1 MDYIMAGKKAF
12 PMAEEISQQEKAMIA
27 AMRQQLKR
35 DSQASSEVEGALGGN
50 ATPLAEAEP
59 MLFDLQPEGA
69 ESSGVEQPSHAVPPR
84 QPQEGDARQSKRYL
98 VNWRVAV
105 VNEDGES
112 RQTFY
117 GRVHDISVGGVSI
130 FTDDNLDFSQEV
142 VVLLSIP
149 PLVPGGGV
157 KIVEVRC
164 RHVYTVLAASVQ
176 KFRAGFNFRRFKGN
190 GRRILEEHLGQI
202 FSLE

>member
-1 MDYIMAGKKAF
+1 MT
-12 PMAEEISQQEKAMIA
+12 EEISHEEQAMIA

-35 DSQASSEVEGALGGN
+35 DSLVTAAVPEEPGETASSLAE
-50 ATPLAEAEP
+50 AEAEP
-59 MLFDLQPEGA
+59 MLFDLQPEEV
-69 ESSGVEQPSHAVPPR
+69 ESAGGEQPAHALPSR
-84 QPQEGDARQSKRYL
+84 QPQEEDARQSKRYL
-98 VNWRVAV
+98 VNWRVAI

-112 RQTFY
+112 HQTFY

-130 FTDDNLDFSQEV
+130 HADENLDFSQEV

-157 KIVEVRC
+157 KIIEVRC
-164 RHVYTVLAASVQ
+164 RHVYTVLAASIQ
-176 KFRAGFNFRRFKGN
+176 KFRVGFNFRRFKGN
-190 GRRILEEHLGQI
+190 GKRILEEHLGQI